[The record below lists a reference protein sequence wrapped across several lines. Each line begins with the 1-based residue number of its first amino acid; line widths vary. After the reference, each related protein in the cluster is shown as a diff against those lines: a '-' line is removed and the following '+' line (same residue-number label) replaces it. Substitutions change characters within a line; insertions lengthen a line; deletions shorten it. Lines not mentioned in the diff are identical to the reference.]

1 MRRQAQVLRGRLA
14 SSEGALERQEQEL
27 QDETAAMRRTNR
39 TLRDLQSQSEY
50 LRGTLRN
57 ATAGLGELQGRV
69 ADLSSRLRALGVADS
84 NARADIGEMQSLR
97 RSLTRA
103 HTGLAPLR
111 ESFAKET
118 EKHRTLSSLLAD
130 TTGSLKNVRLQ
141 LANITRWTKDLDID
155 SRRLKEENQRMLADG
170 TAHAHE
176 ATEII
181 VASQNLGMQLVG
193 FFKPLRELV
202 ETAKTLPFT

>member
-1 MRRQAQVLRGRLA
+1 MRHQAQVLRGRLA
-14 SSEGALERQEQEL
+14 SSEGALERQKQEL
-27 QDETAAMRRTNR
+27 QDETAAMRRTNG
-39 TLRDLQSQSEY
+39 TLRELQSQNEY

-69 ADLSSRLRALGVADS
+69 GNLSSRLRALGVADS
-84 NARADIGEMQSLR
+84 NARADIDEVRSLR
-97 RSLTRA
+97 RSVARA
-103 HTGLAPLR
+103 HADLAPLR
-111 ESFAKET
+111 ESFTEET
-118 EKHRTLSSLLAD
+118 EKHRIQSSILAD
-130 TTGSLKNVRLQ
+130 TTDSLKNLRGQ
-141 LANITRWTKDLDID
+141 LANITRWTKDLEID
-155 SRRLKEENQRMLADG
+155 SRRLKEENQRMLAGG

-181 VASQNLGMQLVG
+181 DASQNLSMQLVG